1 MDTQAVD
8 GFLGRKQPVG
18 TGKHS
23 HWALA
28 NGGVVLEQDSS
39 ETVLTHLPESRKVF
53 TKQSAIILSHSID

>member
-1 MDTQAVD
+1 
-8 GFLGRKQPVG
+8 VG